1 MLYFSVSLHNFVP
14 INRNLVMKKYFIR
27 AIITMVSFAI
37 FYILLDIIWG
47 NVPTFREC
55 AVQTLICGIAIG
67 VGYFLEDKGWDSWKK
82 IGDLFKRNKEE

>member
-1 MLYFSVSLHNFVP
+1 
-14 INRNLVMKKYFIR
+14 MKKYFIR

-55 AVQTLICGIAIG
+55 AVQTLICGVAIS

-82 IGDLFKRNKEE
+82 IGGLFKRKKTDK

>member
-1 MLYFSVSLHNFVP
+1 MKRLGNKQ
-14 INRNLVMKKYFIR
+14 INRDLVMKKYLIR

-55 AVQTLICGIAIG
+55 AVQTLICGVAIG